1 MVNRLQNNLVPR
13 LLSYPFSGARGS
25 GRVVEDPGN
34 EFAHEMDQS
43 IAEAPV
49 SSPVFAAALLKK
61 PLNASFCTVRV
72 LERNPR
78 ARESR
83 ETREASAAAREE
95 KRETASTG
103 RANEI
108 CVFLATLKY
117 DRLMLIITII
127 IVVVFVASLTL
138 LVGWAGVPGVF
149 LDGLKKRSLV

>member
-1 MVNRLQNNLVPR
+1 
-13 LLSYPFSGARGS
+13 
-25 GRVVEDPGN
+25 
-34 EFAHEMDQS
+34 MDQS

-49 SSPVFAAALLKK
+49 SSPVFAALLKK

-83 ETREASAAAREE
+83 DTREASAAAREE
-95 KRETASTG
+95 KRETASTA

-108 CVFLATLKY
+108 CVFLATQKY

-127 IVVVFVASLTL
+127 IIIIVVFVASLTL
-138 LVGWAGVPGVF
+138 SVGWVGVPGVF